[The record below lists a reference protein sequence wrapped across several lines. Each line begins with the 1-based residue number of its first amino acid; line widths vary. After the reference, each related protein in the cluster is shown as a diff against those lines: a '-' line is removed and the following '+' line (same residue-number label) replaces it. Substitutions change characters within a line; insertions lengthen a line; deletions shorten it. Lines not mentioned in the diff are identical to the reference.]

1 MSSITLFGAGSWG
14 TALAKHLA
22 DAGRDVTLWA
32 RRPEAADEMRSTHHN
47 SKYLRDLLLPSSVTV
62 TSDVAE
68 AAAASDLWGIAVP
81 SPHLRSVAEQIQ
93 DHTREDVT
101 VVSLAKGLEKDTL
114 LRMTKVLD
122 DVFGDVPGDQIGAL
136 YGPSHSEEVG
146 QGRPT
151 TIVAAASQES
161 TADRIREGF
170 MTDTL
175 SVYVSTDVIGVEVG
189 GSAKNV
195 LAIAAGISD
204 GVGYGDNVKAALI
217 TRGFAEMRRLGVAM
231 GARPETFSGLTGIG
245 DLVVTCTSEHSRN
258 RYFGEQ
264 IGKGRTLDDVQSE
277 MGMVAEGLHTAE
289 AANDLAEKYDLE
301 MPITKAV
308 YTLLFEGGDPQET
321 VKGLMEQP
329 AKRES
334 WLPNA
339 LEAPPSLQ

>member
-14 TALAKHLA
+14 TALSKHLA

-32 RRPEAADEMRSTHHN
+32 RRPEAADQMRSTHHN

-62 TSDVAE
+62 TSDAAE
-68 AAAASDLWGIAVP
+68 AAEAADMWGIAVP
-81 SPHLRSVAEQIQ
+81 SPHLRSVAERIQ
-93 DHTREDVT
+93 AYTRDDVT
-101 VVSLAKGLEKDTL
+101 VVSLSKGLEKDSL
-114 LRMTKVLD
+114 LTMTQVLD
-122 DVFGDVPGDQIGAL
+122 EVFEGVPSDHIGAL

-151 TIVAAASQES
+151 TIVAAASQEP
-161 TADRIREGF
+161 TADRIRDAF
-170 MTDTL
+170 MTDKL
-175 SVYVSTDVIGVEVG
+175 RVYVSTDVIGVEVG

-217 TRGFAEMRRLGVAM
+217 TRGFAELRRLGVAM

-245 DLVVTCTSEHSRN
+245 DLIVTCTSEHSRN

-264 IGKGRTLDDVQSE
+264 IGEGRSLDDVQSE
-277 MGMVAEGLHTAE
+277 MGMVAEGMHTAR
-289 AANDLAEKYDLE
+289 AAYDLAEKYELE
-301 MPITKAV
+301 MPITRAV
-308 YTLLFEGGDPQET
+308 YTLLFEDGNPQET
-321 VKGLMEQP
+321 VQELMREP

-334 WLPNA
+334 WLPNS